1 MSKVWLQSWLGK
13 RVDLLEPNPNDIDYR
28 DIAHHLAIEN
38 RYTGA
43 TYRPYSVAQH
53 SILVAKFAGGWDG
66 ANYTRLPE
74 ARFGLLH
81 DATEAYLKDIHGPL
95 KNTPIFDAYRA
106 LEEKW
111 MVVILTKFGMAASGE
126 FTDAVEDAVK
136 HADRVMLYTEKRDLL
151 GPPPEPWG
159 NEIEPDRAP
168 VDPWSWR
175 TAECNWRTEF
185 EKLFPAYK
193 I

>member
-13 RVDLLEPNPNDIDYR
+13 KVDLLEPNPADIDYR

-43 TYRPYSVAQH
+43 TFRPYSVAQH
-53 SILVAKFAGGWDG
+53 CVLVAKYAGGWDG

-74 ARFGLLH
+74 ARLGLLH

-95 KNTPIFDAYRA
+95 KLTPIFDAYRA

-111 MVVILTKFGMAASGE
+111 MVTILIKYGCATEIS
-126 FTDAVEDAVK
+126 DAVENAVK
-136 HADRVMLYTEKRDLL
+136 RADHVMLYTEKRDLL

-159 NEIEPDRAP
+159 AEIEPDRQF
-168 VDPWSWR
+168 VEPWSWR
-175 TAECNWRTEF
+175 TAEVNWRNEF
-185 EKLFPAYK
+185 EKLFPAHK